1 MGTDKIKIC
10 APPHQPTAHYHIQP
24 PHKQWETT
32 TSAYRDKSKPRV
44 LLIFQGNFRLYK
56 VFWGI
61 KAKNVRECAW
71 W

>member
-1 MGTDKIKIC
+1 MGPDKIKIC
-10 APPHQPTAHYHIQP
+10 ASLHQPTHYHIQP

-56 VFWGI
+56 VFLGD
-61 KAKNVRECAW
+61 KGEKRA
-71 W
+71 